1 MGAFVLG
8 LSAALALW
16 AFEFGR
22 SLAGLDRHS
31 KDELDKLK
39 AEITQ
44 LRVEREKAQSIAD
57 TADSLLKT
65 EKTTLDRL
73 TQQLKLAEATNA
85 ELKSD
90 LGFYERL
97 IPASGDGISI
107 RGLQVQV
114 LEPGKIRYLMLVI
127 QSGKSKSEFKGRY
140 DIAITGVLDGKPW
153 TQAALGGSKSLSVMQ
168 SARFEGVVEV
178 PVNVVVKTV
187 QARILDGVG
196 VVKSTQQARF

>member
-22 SLAGLDRHS
+22 GLAGLDRYD
-31 KDELDKLK
+31 KDEVDKLK
-39 AEITQ
+39 GEIAV
-44 LRVEREKAQSIAD
+44 LRTEREKAQSIAD

-73 TQQLKLAEATNA
+73 TQQLKLAETTNA
-85 ELKSD
+85 ELRSD

-97 IPASGDGISI
+97 MPAPGDGVAI

-114 LEPGKIRYLMLVI
+114 LEPGKISYLMLVM
-127 QSGKSKSEFKGRY
+127 QSGKVKTEFKGRY
-140 DIAITGVLDGKPW
+140 DMSLVGTQDGKPW
-153 TQAALGGSKSLSVMQ
+153 TQSAAGGSKSLSVTQ
-168 SARFEGVVEV
+168 SARFEGVIDV
-178 PVNVVVKTV
+178 PVNAVVKTV
-187 QARILDGVG
+187 QARILDGAG
-196 VVKSTQQARF
+196 TVKSTQQARF